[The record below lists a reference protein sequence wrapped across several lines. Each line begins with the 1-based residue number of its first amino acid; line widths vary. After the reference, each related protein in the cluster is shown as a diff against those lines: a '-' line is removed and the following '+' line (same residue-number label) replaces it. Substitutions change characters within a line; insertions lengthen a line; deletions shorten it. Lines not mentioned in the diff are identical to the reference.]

1 MSKRELIA
9 KNIVEVLKDARDP
22 KPTFVTR
29 ETLDV
34 ENLSRAQYPAIFVTT
49 DTEDRRELS
58 LTGSAGSRIATITY
72 NIDCYVSGSHVDT
85 LRNDIVERVE
95 EALEAD
101 RSRDS
106 NAIDTQ
112 VVAVNVNNDIEPP
125 AGLVTVVVEVLYQYT
140 RGTT

>member
-9 KNIVEVLKDARDP
+9 KNIEQVLRDTRDP
-22 KPTFVTR
+22 KPIFVTR

-34 ENLSRAQYPAIFVTT
+34 ENLARSQFPAVFITT
-49 DTEDRRELS
+49 DTEDRAETTLQ
-58 LTGSAGSRIATITY
+58 GSSGTRFATITY
-72 NIDCYVSGSHVDT
+72 NIVCYVTGTALDT

-101 RSRDS
+101 RSRGG

-112 VVAVNVNNDIEPP
+112 TIAVNVNNDVEPP
-125 AGLVTVVVEVLYQYT
+125 IGEVTVVVNVLYQYT
-140 RGTT
+140 RGIL

>member
-22 KPTFVTR
+22 KPTYVTR

-49 DTEDRRELS
+49 DTEERSELS
-58 LTGSAGSRIATITY
+58 LAGSLGSRISTVRY
-72 NIDCYVSGSHVDT
+72 NIDCYVTGSNLDT
-85 LRNDIVERVE
+85 QRNDIVERVE

-101 RSRDS
+101 RTRDAQ
-106 NAIDTQ
+106 AIDTQ
-112 VVAVNVNNDIEPP
+112 VVSIIVNNDIEPP
-125 AGLVTVVVEVLYQYT
+125 VGVVTVVVEVLYQYT
-140 RGTT
+140 RGIT